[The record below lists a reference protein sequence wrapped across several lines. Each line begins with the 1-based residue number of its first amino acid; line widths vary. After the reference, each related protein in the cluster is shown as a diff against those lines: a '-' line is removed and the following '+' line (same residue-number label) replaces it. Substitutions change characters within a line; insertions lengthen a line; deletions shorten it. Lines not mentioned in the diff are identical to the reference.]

1 MPRRGR
7 KGQAAALGILIV
19 FGLVFAALSKMVD
32 SIGMAALIIGIVS
45 VLVLIVVYKI
55 WKHLARLAHLR
66 NKYQDE
72 EIVQRI
78 MRRTFW
84 QGQTSDQL
92 LESLGNPKDIDR
104 KLLAT
109 RKREVWKY
117 NPRGVNRYGLRI
129 TLDNDIV
136 AGWDQ
141 K

>member
-1 MPRRGR
+1 
-7 KGQAAALGILIV
+7 
-19 FGLVFAALSKMVD
+19 
-32 SIGMAALIIGIVS
+32 
-45 VLVLIVVYKI
+45 
-55 WKHLARLAHLR
+55 
-66 NKYQDE
+66 
-72 EIVQRI
+72 
-78 MRRTFW
+78 MRHTFW

-92 LESLGNPKDIDR
+92 LESLGSPKDVDK

-117 NPRGVNRYGLRI
+117 NRRGVNRYGLRI

>member
-109 RKREVWKY
+109 RKREAWKY